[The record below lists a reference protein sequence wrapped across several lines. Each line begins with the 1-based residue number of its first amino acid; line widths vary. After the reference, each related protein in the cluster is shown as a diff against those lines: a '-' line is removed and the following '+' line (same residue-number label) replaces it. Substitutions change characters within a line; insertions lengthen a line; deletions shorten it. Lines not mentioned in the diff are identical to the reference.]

1 MGLRCCHSNQYDITL
16 SLKVLH
22 MNRVVKIL
30 FSLNIVVW
38 LHDEKCIFFV
48 TFHYF
53 TNNMTIKNLVSKMFI
68 NSCHQA

>member
-16 SLKVLH
+16 CLKVLH
-22 MNRVVKIL
+22 TNRVVKI
-30 FSLNIVVW
+30 FVVW
-38 LHDEKCIFFV
+38 LHDEKYIFFV

-53 TNNMTIKNLVSKMFI
+53 TNNMTIKNLVDKMFI